1 MVQRRFVLSGILAF
15 GLPLAA
21 TAQDIDTT
29 PTQLDDGW
37 EVGETAGVG
46 FDPEFLSTLVEKIDS
61 GWIPNVHAVVIE
73 HDGRLVFERYR
84 AGEDENWGDPLG
96 LVEHGPTTLH
106 DLRSVTKSV
115 TAVLLG
121 IALGAAAEEALE
133 RPITSFF
140 PDRDGFGAGLDGVTL
155 HHVLTMTAG
164 LEWNEMVVPY
174 TDRDNDE
181 VKLYYTDDPVGL
193 VLARDV
199 IEPPGSEWY
208 YNGGLTQL
216 TAGVIETL
224 TGKPLDAY
232 AEEVLFGPLGITDYT
247 WYRSRLWSSEI
258 SPGAA
263 SALRLRARDLAKIA
277 SVMLHDGQWQGRQ
290 VVPAAWVDAS
300 TTRHVEDVPWWPG
313 TYGYGY
319 FWYPGTLS
327 WGQKVIRASGNGD
340 QAIFILP
347 DDKLAITV
355 FAGNYNDFTHASADR
370 IMGLIAQALR

>member
-1 MVQRRFVLSGILAF
+1 MVQRRIFLSGILAF

-21 TAQDIDTT
+21 MAQDIDTT
-29 PTQLDDGW
+29 PAQLDDGW
-37 EVGETAGVG
+37 AVAETAEAGL
-46 FDPEFLSTLVEKIDS
+46 DPDILSTLVDRIDS

-84 AGEDENWGDPLG
+84 PGEDENWGEPLG
-96 LVEHGPTTLH
+96 RVEHGPTTQH

-121 IALGAAAEEALE
+121 IALGDAAEEALE

-140 PDRDGFGAGLDGVTL
+140 PGHETFGTELEGVTL

-164 LEWNEMVVPY
+164 LEWNEMTVPY
-174 TDRDNDE
+174 TDRSNDE
-181 VKLYYTDDPVGL
+181 VQLYYTDDPFGL

-199 IEPPGSEWY
+199 IETPGGHWY

-216 TAGVIETL
+216 TAGVIENL
-224 TGKPLDAY
+224 TGKPLDDF
-232 AEEVLFGPLGITDYT
+232 AEEVLFGRLGITDYS
-247 WYRSRLWSSEI
+247 WNRSPLWASDA
-258 SPGAA
+258 SPSAA
-263 SALRLRARDLAKIA
+263 SGLRLRARDLAKIA

-290 VVPAAWVDAS
+290 IVPAAWVDAS
-300 TTRHVEDVPWWPG
+300 ATRHVQTVPWWPG

-327 WGQKVIRASGNGD
+327 WGQDVIRASGNGD
-340 QAIFILP
+340 QAIFVLP
-347 DDKLAITV
+347 DEKVAITV
-355 FAGNYNDFTHASADR
+355 FAGNYNDFSHATADR
-370 IMGLIAQALR
+370 IMGLIAQALP